1 MTAVENRWSPPVD
14 NISLSNS
21 DVHIW
26 RASLNLP
33 GPRVDEL
40 ARVLSADEQERAGR
54 FHFERDRRRFIVAR
68 AALRTILGQYELLE
82 PGRLRFRYGPQGKP
96 FLVDQSERNGLKF
109 NIAHS
114 HELALLGFT
123 RGRELGVDLEYIR
136 PLKDLDQIAAR
147 FFSARENAVL
157 KKLPSS
163 QRQVAFY
170 TCWTRKEAYIKA
182 IGEGLSMPL
191 DAFDVSLGPDAPAA
205 LISVRD
211 DPDEALRWSMQ
222 ALRPAPN
229 YIAAFIVAGRTW
241 HLARWQWTG

>member
-1 MTAVENRWSPPVD
+1 MTAVENRWSTPVD

-33 GPRVDEL
+33 AARVDEL
-40 ARVLSADEQERAGR
+40 AEVLSGDEQERAGR

-68 AALRTILGQYELLE
+68 AALRTILGQYEQLE
-82 PGRLRFRYGPQGKP
+82 PGRLQFRYGPQGKP
-96 FLVDQSERNGLKF
+96 FLADQPEHNELRF

-136 PLKDLDQIAAR
+136 PLKDLNQIAAR
-147 FFSARENAVL
+147 FFSARENATL

-163 QRQVAFY
+163 QKQVAFY

-211 DPDEALRWSMQ
+211 DPDEARRWSMQ
-222 ALRPAPN
+222 ALQPAPN
-229 YIAAFIVAGRTW
+229 YIAAFIVEGRTW